1 MTHVRIFIVQKGHR
15 RKRADIVD
23 HLETNILGPLPLP
36 IRRVL
41 ISEITN
47 YLQPAPGKGP
57 PDPALFRSTAHVK
70 WYMEVL
76 GQGFC
81 LPLEDMDI
89 TSSDISIYAQWL
101 FQPQMRPVAIM
112 DEALEQ
118 EFYQIIFHQCSLLF
132 QPRITQAQAVPNP
145 PSTSQRQQQHQQQQ
159 HQGPYPMS
167 ASTRSSSFNL
177 SMLPINPHANHVP
190 VNISLSNQPIAGAA
204 ATSASAS
211 AQSSTMSAGAD
222 MVSSLVQRHIELC
235 KKTLTILAMAGRT
248 LELSTETWTVLLKV
262 VLGIADSLLK
272 EPVGEWGM
280 TGVPNMSDELC
291 EHLLRV
297 SRAPR
302 AQKRW
307 EISPFSHEIFLLGLV

>member
-1 MTHVRIFIVQKGHR
+1 MTHVRIFIVQKRHR

-76 GQGFC
+76 GQGFG

-145 PSTSQRQQQHQQQQ
+145 SSTSQRQQQHQQQQ